1 MGIPSTSIVNWYR
14 KKSKTK
20 EATAPPAAGSA
31 RDMLSAGAGA
41 SSGAA
46 ADPRAAV
53 EAAVRA
59 SPDDPVS
66 ISSKT
71 EGSESAHIAYE
82 VAEQFAIADHS
93 RGWNNTTT
101 QEDGAATR
109 QLY

>member
-1 MGIPSTSIVNWYR
+1 MRQLAGV
-14 KKSKTK
+14 
-20 EATAPPAAGSA
+20 EVELTAES
-31 RDMLSAGAGA
+31 RRCNSQT
-41 SSGAA
+41 
-46 ADPRAAV
+46 V
-53 EAAVRA
+53 YT
-59 SPDDPVS
+59 VS